1 MRGSKLPLLFSLLFL
16 VVFLV
21 PIFYL
26 VYGSMFFQ
34 IGGATLTL
42 ETFVNV
48 MTSPKTGYL
57 LVNTLVFAGGGALLA
72 TLLATAYAWIIVRTD
87 VPAKRLLELLPILP
101 LTMPFLVKAFSW
113 IFLFSP
119 HNGIVNLLFEQVFGV
134 KSVFNIY
141 SMLGMIFA
149 IGVGGLPLAYLTIE
163 PAVRALN
170 PALEEASRVAGNGI
184 LKTLWRITIPVLIP
198 AILSAFLLLLIIGL
212 GNFDYPFMLGNPAGI
227 QTLATQVYFAIYEIQ
242 PPQYGVASII
252 SIIYMALAICTVSVY
267 IYATRRT
274 FKFVVVTGKAA
285 RESVHSLRRWKY
297 VALAVCFMI
306 LFFAFLLP
314 YGTLVMMSLTSFLS
328 AVGGH
333 VQFSFTL
340 DNYVAALNLPSF
352 YLAIRNSL
360 ALGLAAGAI
369 GTGIAAVLSY
379 AALKSK
385 VRGARFVEFISSIP
399 LSFPG
404 IVYGLALFWTFLLL
418 PGISNVIYGTIW
430 PLVVALVFLYLPYCT
445 RMVSASLI
453 QIADELEESSRVAGA
468 SWGRTFYKI
477 VLPLM
482 RRGLLNSFL
491 YAFINSLRELGAVV
505 LLVTAQS
512 IVLTTLLLNLQSQH
526 AFALNTVAAASVF
539 LSIFIMVALAI
550 QAYIRRAPTG
560 SGKKA
565 SKG

>member
-1 MRGSKLPLLFSLLFL
+1 MRGSKLPLLFSLIFL

-57 LVNTLVFAGGGALLA
+57 LINTLVFAAGGATLAVCLA
-72 TLLATAYAWIIVRTD
+72 TTYAWIIVRTD
-87 VPAKRLLELLPILP
+87 VPGKRLLELLPILP
-101 LTMPFLVKAFSW
+101 LTMPFLVKAFAW

-119 HNGIVNLLFEQVFGV
+119 HNGLVNLMLEQVFGV
-134 KSVFNIY
+134 KSILNIY
-141 SMLGMIFA
+141 SMPGLIFA
-149 IGVGGLPLAYLTIE
+149 IGTGGLPLAYLTIE
-163 PAVRALN
+163 PAVKALN

-184 LKTLWRITIPVLIP
+184 LKTLRRITIPVLIP

-227 QTLATQVYFAIYEIQ
+227 DTLATEVYFAIYEIQ
-242 PPQYGVASII
+242 PAQYGVASII
-252 SIIYMALAICTVSVY
+252 SIIYLVLALCTVSAY
-267 IYATRRT
+267 IYVTRKT

-328 AVGGH
+328 AAGGH

-340 DNYVAALNLPSF
+340 NNYVAALNLPSF
-352 YLAIRNSL
+352 FLALRNSL

-369 GTGIAAVLSY
+369 GTGIASVLSY

-399 LSFPG
+399 LAFPG

-418 PGISNVIYGTIW
+418 PGVSMMYGTIW

-453 QIADELEESSRVAGA
+453 QIADELEESSRVSGA
-468 SWGRTFYKI
+468 AWGRTFYKV

-512 IVLTTLLLNLQSQH
+512 VVVTTLLLNLQSQH

-539 LSIFIMVALAI
+539 LSIFIMIALAI
-550 QAYIRRAPTG
+550 QAYIRRGPTATV
-560 SGKKA
+560 KKP